1 MVIAGVVVIGAAVA
15 LGWVVLRKGSPAG
28 AGSPR
33 ASRGEAL
40 ARVYCQSCHVFPE
53 PGILDKGSWTNGVLP
68 EMARWLGLTPPEVER
83 SYGVSPPGGQVVAD
97 SNVFPSTPL
106 ISRADWAEVVRYY
119 AEAAPEKLGATHGQL
134 TDGHATDGRQG
145 HRRPVIGPETR
156 QFRVKEL
163 AYKRRVPMTSMVKI
177 APLTPAELSPVPPE
191 TFVRS
196 PRERE
201 SSQAQSGTGVTRAS
215 NSPALYVGDAL
226 THTLEG
232 LDASGNRIFAVE
244 FDSGPISLVHSYG
257 GSPGSPGSPG
267 GSGGLLVTLVG
278 RLFPSDLTR
287 GRVVRLLPD
296 SYGGSP
302 TPSGGEPGMR
312 METLLRG
319 LRRPVHMVAADLNGD
334 GREDLVVSEFGNL
347 KGKLSWWESR
357 RDGDIPP
364 YQEHVLLERA
374 GAIRT
379 EVRDMTGDGRPDIVA
394 LMGQGWEGVYLFIN
408 EAGGR
413 FAQRTILQ
421 QHPAWGYSYFELV
434 DFDRDGDLDLLTTN
448 GDNGD
453 AYGGSPYG
461 RSPDGSPSFAPH
473 KPYHGIRLYL
483 NNGSYGR
490 SSGSPEFTE
499 RWFFPLHGAYGARAV
514 DFDLDGDLDIAAIS
528 YFPDFGNS
536 YGGSPGFVYLE
547 NEGNFKFR
555 ASTIPQHAE
564 GRWMTMDAGDLDGDG
579 DVDIVIGSLVLG
591 PTSIPIPQ
599 AIQERWTNNA
609 PAILVLENLAR

>member
-1 MVIAGVVVIGAAVA
+1 MGLGSGKSVNARRRVIAGAVVMGAGAA
-15 LGWVVLRKGSPAG
+15 LGWLVLRKGSPAG
-28 AGSPR
+28 AGS
-33 ASRGEAL
+33 AGSSRGEEL
-40 ARVYCQSCHVFPE
+40 ARVYCQGCHVFPE

-68 EMARWLGLTPPEVER
+68 EMGRWLGLMRPG
-83 SYGVSPPGGQVVAD
+83 SYGGSLSGGSAPGGQVVED

-106 ISRADWAEVVRYY
+106 IGREDWAEVVRYY
-119 AEAAPEKLGATHGQL
+119 AHAAPSGSEFRAQSSELLRRVTM
-134 TDGHATDGRQG
+134 GRPG
-145 HRRPVIGPETR
+145 IGPETR
-156 QFRVKEL
+156 QFRVKES
-163 AYKRRVPMTSMVKI
+163 AYRRRVPMSSMVK
-177 APLTPAELSPVPPE
+177 V
-191 TFVRS
+191 V
-196 PRERE
+196 
-201 SSQAQSGTGVTRAS
+201 AQSYGGSPAGGTGVGRPS
-215 NSPALYVGDAL
+215 NAPALFVGDAL

-232 LDASGNRIFAVE
+232 LDVSGNRVFAVE

-257 GSPGSPGSPG
+257 GSPA

-278 RLFPSDLTR
+278 RLFPSDLAR
-287 GRVVRLLPD
+287 GRVVRLRPD

-302 TPSGGEPGMR
+302 GMK

-319 LRRPVHMVAADLNGD
+319 LRRPVHMAAADLNGD
-334 GREDLVVSEFGNL
+334 GREDLVVSEFGNR
-347 KGKLSWWESR
+347 KGKLSWWELLPEGHLEGR
-357 RDGDIPP
+357 YR
-364 YQEHVLLERA
+364 EHVLLDRA

-394 LMGQGWEGVYLFIN
+394 LMGQGWEGLYLFVN
-408 EAGGR
+408 SSGGSPGSPVG
-413 FAQRTILQ
+413 FTQSTLLQ

-453 AYGGSPYG
+453 AYAGSP
-461 RSPDGSPSFAPH
+461 APH

-483 NNGSYGR
+483 NSYG
-490 SSGSPEFTE
+490 GSPAGGSHAAGAGSRPDAGGAASLPEFTE

-514 DFDLDGDLDIAAIS
+514 DFDLDGDLDVAAIS
-528 YFPDFGNS
+528 YFPDFAT
-536 YGGSPGFVYLE
+536 SPGFVYLE
-547 NEGNFKFR
+547 NTGSLEFR

-591 PTSIPIPQ
+591 PTSVPIPS

-609 PAILVLENLAR
+609 PAILVLENVAK